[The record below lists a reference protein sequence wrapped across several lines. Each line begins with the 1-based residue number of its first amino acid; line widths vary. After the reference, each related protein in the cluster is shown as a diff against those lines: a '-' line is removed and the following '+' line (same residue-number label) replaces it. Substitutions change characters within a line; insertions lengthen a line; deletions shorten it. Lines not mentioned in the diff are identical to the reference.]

1 MERILV
7 TGGAG
12 FIGSHVTD
20 NLRGKGKGVTILDRR
35 IQKSHRDDLSLVV
48 GDVKDRSL
56 VEKAVAE
63 HDGVIHLAA
72 ILGTMETIEN
82 AAAVTD
88 VNIHGSLNVFDACK
102 QYRKKAVYIA
112 VGNHWMNN
120 PYSITKTAAERFA
133 LMYNK
138 EFKTHIA
145 VVRGLNA
152 YGPRQKSRPVRK
164 VVPNFVIPALRGE
177 DLVIFG
183 SGKQIMDLIYVEDI
197 AEILVRA
204 LLMDHGVYDRIFEAG
219 MGRDTTI
226 NELADLVIRTV
237 GSSSG
242 VKHVQ
247 MRPGEEPDSI
257 VKANVETLK
266 CLDYSAQDM
275 TPLDVGMRK
284 TVEWY
289 AKDLASTRS
298 VA

>member
-12 FIGSHVTD
+12 FIGSHVVD
-20 NLRGKGKGVTILDRR
+20 NLRAKGKRVTIFDRA
-35 IQKSHRDDLSLVV
+35 IQKLYRDDVDVIL
-48 GDVKDRSL
+48 GDVKDRKL
-56 VEKAVAE
+56 VEKTVAE

-82 AAAVTD
+82 AAAVAD
-88 VNIHGSLNVFDACK
+88 VNILGSLNVYDACK

-133 LMYNK
+133 LMYNRQ
-138 EFKTHIA
+138 FKTQIA

-164 VVPNFVIPALRGE
+164 VVPNFVLPALRGE
-177 DLVIFG
+177 EIIVFG

-197 AEILVRA
+197 AEVLVRA
-204 LLMDHGVYDRIFEAG
+204 LLMEHGVYDRIIEAG

-226 NELADLVIRTV
+226 NELADLVVRAV
-237 GSSSG
+237 GSGST
-242 VKHVQ
+242 VKHVE

-266 CLDYSAQDM
+266 CLDYAAEDM

-289 AKDLASTRS
+289 ASTQS
-298 VA
+298 AA